1 MMPRRL
7 ADLALERRVAALMAP
22 CAARPGTPGWSV
34 GVVRDGALALHAHVG
49 LASVEHGVPIGP
61 ETRFRIASVT
71 KQFTCAAI
79 LLLAQEGRLSVED
92 DVCAHLP
99 DLPEWAGGARVTLD
113 HLMRNCSGLRDVLEL
128 MRMGGADLSL
138 PCRRED
144 LLAAIRRS
152 ARLNFAPGTR
162 FLYSNT
168 NFLLLGLVVERVAG
182 EPLGAFLERR
192 IFAPLGMTRTCLT
205 ESTAEAVPG
214 LATGYLAA
222 GEGFLRAPHAF
233 PLGGE
238 GGLVSCVEDLAL
250 WERNFAA
257 GIVGGAALG
266 EALLRQAPFAN
277 GRMNK
282 YARGLEVTQ
291 YRGLRT
297 AGHGGLWPGYKT
309 CFLRVPERALA
320 VIAIANHGGL
330 DIHHLAHQ
338 VLDAALEGALGV
350 HPLPALPPRGT
361 PEHLTGRWLDRE
373 AGATLELWVDAAT
386 GDPMARMH
394 GVPFALAPTGDG
406 RLTARRGA
414 FEFTLTPGEDAIE
427 IEADAGQIAT
437 FHRVATEGATLPAGL
452 PGRYACAELG
462 AAWTIGT
469 DHALHVAGPLVRA
482 GPCRLEPVEG
492 EVFRAHLPGTLFPTW
507 FDVRA
512 RRDAAGRVTALVV
525 SGARARDLLFNRED

>member
-1 MMPRRL
+1 MRRDL
-7 ADLALERRVAALMAP
+7 AGLALERRVAALMAP
-22 CAARPGTPGWSV
+22 CARPGSPGWTA
-34 GVVRDGALALHAHVG
+34 GVVRDGALVLHAHAG
-49 LASVEHGVPIGP
+49 LASLEHGVPIGP

-79 LLLAQEGRLSVED
+79 LLLAREGRLSVED
-92 DVCAHLP
+92 EVRAHLP
-99 DLPEWAGGARVTLD
+99 DLPAWEGGARITLD
-113 HLMRNCSGLRDVLEL
+113 HLMRNCSGLRDMLEL

-152 ARLNFAPGTR
+152 TRLNFAPGTR

-192 IFAPLGMTRTCLT
+192 IFAPLGMTRTRLT
-205 ESTAEAVPG
+205 ESTAEPVPG
-214 LATGYLAA
+214 LATGYLPD

-257 GIVGGAALG
+257 GVVGGTALG
-266 EALLRQAPFAN
+266 EELLRQAPFAN
-277 GRMNK
+277 GRMNG
-282 YARGLEVTQ
+282 YARGLEATR

-297 AGHGGLWPGYKT
+297 AGHGGLWPGFKT

-330 DIHHLAHQ
+330 DVHHLAHQ
-338 VLDAALEGALGV
+338 VLDAAVEGEPGV
-350 HPLPALPPRGT
+350 HPLPAPPPRGT
-361 PEHLTGRWLDRE
+361 LERLAGRWLDRE
-373 AGATLELWVDAAT
+373 GGATLDLWLDAAT
-386 GDPMARMH
+386 GEPMARMH

-406 RLTARRGA
+406 RLAARRGA
-414 FEFTLTPGEDAIE
+414 FEFTLTPGEQAIE
-427 IEADAGQIAT
+427 IETDAGQVAT
-437 FHRVATEGATLPAGL
+437 FHRVAAEGAALPAGL

-462 AAWTIGT
+462 AAWIIGP
-469 DHALHVAGPLVRA
+469 DHALRIDGPLVKA

-507 FDVRA
+507 YDARA
-512 RRDAAGRVTALVV
+512 RRDAAGRVAALSV